1 MKSHLTR
8 FLHHTMSYSG
18 GKPDT
23 ASALSYSDLI
33 GVSRSNQVA
42 NLSKLDY
49 RVKPD
54 NDSEGTDA
62 SLKPDN
68 DKIVNAG
75 RSMVE
80 MLGVLA
86 IIGVLSVGAITGY
99 SKAMMKYKLNKQTEQ
114 LNTVF
119 NAVDRNL
126 LSFNNIKIPAGTG
139 QHITSYFIKMGEIP
153 TEMVKNNSSRYIY
166 DVFNNEI
173 SIAKEYFVYPDYAV
187 SVYAIYIH
195 PELSS
200 QSSDNLAI
208 CQNIITIAKE
218 HADSLYSL
226 QTYSNNGSEDIRAIY
241 KGGKYCITK
250 CIRNITLDDI
260 HKICT
265 KHKGNTATGFTIQW
279 HV

>member
-8 FLHHTMSYSG
+8 FLHHTSSYSG

-54 NDSEGTDA
+54 NDSEGTDTPVKPECD
-62 SLKPDN
+62 SLC
-68 DKIVNAG
+68 AG

-86 IIGVLSVGAITGY
+86 IIGVLSIGAIAGY

-139 QHITSYFIKMGEIP
+139 QSITSYFIKMGEIP

-173 SIAKEYFVYPDYAV
+173 SIDTLYILITQLVYMP
-187 SVYAIYIH
+187 YI
-195 PELSS
+195 
-200 QSSDNLAI
+200 
-208 CQNIITIAKE
+208 
-218 HADSLYSL
+218 
-226 QTYSNNGSEDIRAIY
+226 
-241 KGGKYCITK
+241 
-250 CIRNITLDDI
+250 
-260 HKICT
+260 
-265 KHKGNTATGFTIQW
+265 
-279 HV
+279 